1 MHTIELT
8 QAADESGTL
17 HVAVPGQDPNREYRV
32 VVLVEPALRSAQP
45 MSFDERGWPVGY
57 FERLAGS
64 WQGEFLDEYEG
75 DFEHRS
81 EF

>member
-1 MHTIELT
+1 MHTIEVT

-17 HVAVPGQDPNREYRV
+17 HVTVPGQDPNREYHV
-32 VVLVEPALRSAQP
+32 VVLVKPATKAAPIVR
-45 MSFDERGWPVGY
+45 DERGWPHGF

-64 WQGEFLDEYEG
+64 WQGEFVEDHEG
-75 DFEHRS
+75 DFEKRA